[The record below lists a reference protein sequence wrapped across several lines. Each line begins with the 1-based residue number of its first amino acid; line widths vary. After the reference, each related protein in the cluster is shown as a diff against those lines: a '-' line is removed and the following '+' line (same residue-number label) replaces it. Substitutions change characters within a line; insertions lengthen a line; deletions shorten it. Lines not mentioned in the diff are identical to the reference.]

1 MTRGLFYLGK
11 AIYFVFFATGFLVAV
26 AFATGFFVATASF
39 FCVVEVSAVSCAAVP
54 SAALAAGFL
63 IVGAAVAALAET
75 EVVTNASATSDAV
88 RIFFM
93 LCPSLIPSNGIKQL
107 WLEQVRIRVRVPE
120 WKLRVFV
127 SQSIVL
133 SLNPA

>member
-11 AIYFVFFATGFLVAV
+11 AIYLVFLATGFFVAVALATGFL
-26 AFATGFFVATASF
+26 VATASF

-75 EVVTNASATSDAV
+75 DVDTNASAT
-88 RIFFM
+88 
-93 LCPSLIPSNGIKQL
+93 LSLIHI
-107 WLEQVRIRVRVPE
+107 
-120 WKLRVFV
+120 
-127 SQSIVL
+127 
-133 SLNPA
+133 